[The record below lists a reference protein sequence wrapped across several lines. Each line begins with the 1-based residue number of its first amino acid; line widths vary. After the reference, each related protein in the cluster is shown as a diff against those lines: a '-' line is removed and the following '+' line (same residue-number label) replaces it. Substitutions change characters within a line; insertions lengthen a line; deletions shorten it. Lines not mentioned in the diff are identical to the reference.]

1 MDERQVRLVTGCLLH
16 DIGKIVYRGGDGRN
30 HSQGGYEYLKTD
42 ARITDREILDCVRY
56 HHGIFLRNA
65 DVPLDSLAYVTY
77 FADNIAAA
85 ADRREGENPESGFDI
100 SVPLASV
107 FNILNGNRG
116 EMHYS
121 RQVLDPSGTINSPT
135 VEKTPLDVGF
145 YKKIIS
151 DITDNLKGIR
161 LDEDYLNSLL
171 TIMEANTSYIPSSTS
186 RRELADISLYDHVK
200 MTAAIGQC
208 VEAVLKE
215 KGIKD
220 YRETLLKNAVESY
233 REKWFLLYS
242 IDISGIQKF
251 IYSIGSEGA
260 LKGLR
265 ARSFYLEF
273 IMEHMID
280 TLLDRLSL
288 SRANLIYAGGGHCY
302 LLLPN
307 TKEVKD
313 KTLQW
318 QKENN
323 RWFMKHFDTDL
334 YMAAGSVEC
343 SAMELQNEPAG
354 SYSKLFRTISEKIS
368 AQKAHRYNAEDL
380 KNLNHKIHHGD
391 RECRICRR
399 MEMLDENRRCRI
411 CAALEA
417 SSGNVLYSSYFVVS
431 EVSNGRDLPLPG
443 GCYLKAMGKEDLKAF
458 MSDPSYVRC
467 YTKNEMYTG
476 LHVTTKLLV
485 GSYTT
490 GKTFE
495 ELAQAADGISRIAV
509 LRADVDNLGT
519 AIVSGFEE
527 RYRSLS
533 RTATFSRQLSL
544 FFKGYINRI
553 LEEGKS
559 STLSRGGARNAAIV
573 YSGGDDLFI
582 VGAWNEVID
591 SFIDIRNELERFTE
605 GTLTLSGGVGI
616 YPGKYPVNVMA
627 EEVAGLEKA
636 AKELP
641 EKNAVAVFDRSGT
654 YPWDTFTGKV
664 LGEKYKALDHFF
676 SGSEERGKAF
686 LYRLLEL
693 LRNSDEKIQFARY
706 VYLLSRMEPKEYEG
720 AEAIRHYQEFSRKM
734 CEWYKDR
741 KERSELITAIYLY
754 VYKTR
759 EGREEG

>member
-280 TLLDRLSL
+280 MLLDRLSL

-313 KTLQW
+313 EALQW

-380 KNLNHKIHHGD
+380 KNLNHRIHHGD

-495 ELAQAADGISRIAV
+495 ELAQDIVGMTYASYFLELADYYAREGVDGTDMINLLFLTLKALLKEQIDNELIRTIYELRLMGISEKDFQESKVSIV
-509 LRADVDNLGT
+509 PLMNDGT
-519 AIVSGFEE
+519 EGSNGTNGVFGGWFNEDGEPGSYAEGHV
-527 RYRSLS
+527 
-533 RTATFSRQLSL
+533 
-544 FFKGYINRI
+544 YI
-553 LEEGKS
+553 E
-559 STLSRGGARNAAIV
+559 V
-573 YSGGDDLFI
+573 FDDLWNWNCGLYQQNCYDEGHTVRMQYQYP
-582 VGAWNEVID
+582 VGGVLKKVNVEV
-591 SFIDIRNELERFTE
+591 RFTIE
-605 GTLTLSGGVGI
+605 WGGG
-616 YPGKYPVNVMA
+616 
-627 EEVAGLEKA
+627 
-636 AKELP
+636 
-641 EKNAVAVFDRSGT
+641 
-654 YPWDTFTGKV
+654 W
-664 LGEKYKALDHFF
+664 
-676 SGSEERGKAF
+676 
-686 LYRLLEL
+686 
-693 LRNSDEKIQFARY
+693 
-706 VYLLSRMEPKEYEG
+706 
-720 AEAIRHYQEFSRKM
+720 
-734 CEWYKDR
+734 W
-741 KERSELITAIYLY
+741 
-754 VYKTR
+754 
-759 EGREEG
+759 